1 MVGRVKLMLVVGG
14 SGSCGGGGG
23 AAADSGGD
31 GGGGGGGVGEKRRR
45 RRRRSM
51 YTRDSK
57 RQARGQ
63 NDVYLG
69 RLVLA
74 NTCSTS
80 VSPNAF
86 VQPTDITQAYLVEE
100 TPTING
106 VSTVPMN
113 NENLE
118 NLVKS
123 LQEQVNA
130 LLYHRQ
136 EDYNA
141 LEESL
146 KHAIEKNTELIVLRK
161 EVELLRKEVTELRGG
176 SGNEAKNERLRV
188 RWLGSAVTEL
198 QTEVA
203 EVLRTRNASEEL
215 AERSRMRSELSLLK
229 GDVAEVGRGIRNLGG
244 RIAKFEAA
252 LGTIRIDITA
262 VKERASKLS
271 RTCADVASQ
280 IGTVQIELKSLK
292 CDTPSEHKFH
302 RFSVH
307 RHEDKTREDNEIKNE
322 VLFHESRRR
331 HSYSKPLMHRIEER
345 LNNLEHKIS
354 LVSRKRGMI
363 EKRVVYENQDYLS
376 GRIANLE
383 TAQEQL
389 FSRMKNISK
398 ELSSTSKLSETMVE
412 LFETVQTLED
422 KVDGNGSDT
431 KREIARLDINAAR
444 KAAELSLTREELSN
458 LRRAVQAL
466 SVSASKLQERSDRH
480 QISLDTL
487 NDTLNRLDL
496 SSSIEKASNIT
507 HELEQVEDQYRLI
520 VDALPGNC
528 DERDGLT
535 LLAPGPGAP
544 LLASCHK
551 GWIVISRR
559 IDGMVEFDRT
569 WNDYAAGFGS
579 PVNEFWI
586 GNEALHRL
594 TRDNCSRLKIDLMD
608 IYGTHWHAEYEYFN
622 IDSEES
628 GYKLHVSG
636 YSGNA
641 TDALSYQNNMAF
653 SAKDRDMDISST
665 DCAANYHGGWWFSHC
680 QHANLNGKYSLGLT
694 WFKSNTNEWMAIASS
709 EMAIQR
715 KQNCR

>member
-14 SGSCGGGGG
+14 SGGSCGGGG
-23 AAADSGGD
+23 ADGGGD
-31 GGGGGGGVGEKRRR
+31 GGGGGGVGEKRRR

-74 NTCSTS
+74 NTCSTL

-292 CDTPSEHKFH
+292 CDTPSDHKFH

-345 LNNLEHKIS
+345 LTNLEHKIS

>member
-1 MVGRVKLMLVVGG
+1 
-14 SGSCGGGGG
+14 
-23 AAADSGGD
+23 
-31 GGGGGGGVGEKRRR
+31 
-45 RRRRSM
+45 
-51 YTRDSK
+51 
-57 RQARGQ
+57 
-63 NDVYLG
+63 
-69 RLVLA
+69 
-74 NTCSTS
+74 
-80 VSPNAF
+80 
-86 VQPTDITQAYLVEE
+86 
-100 TPTING
+100 
-106 VSTVPMN
+106 
-113 NENLE
+113 
-118 NLVKS
+118 
-123 LQEQVNA
+123 
-130 LLYHRQ
+130 
-136 EDYNA
+136 
-141 LEESL
+141 
-146 KHAIEKNTELIVLRK
+146 
-161 EVELLRKEVTELRGG
+161 
-176 SGNEAKNERLRV
+176 
-188 RWLGSAVTEL
+188 
-198 QTEVA
+198 
-203 EVLRTRNASEEL
+203 
-215 AERSRMRSELSLLK
+215 MRSELSLLK

-292 CDTPSEHKFH
+292 CDTPSDHKFH

-307 RHEDKTREDNEIKNE
+307 RHEDKAREDNEIKNE
-322 VLFHESRRR
+322 VLLHESRRR
-331 HSYSKPLMHRIEER
+331 HSYTKPLMMHRIEER
-345 LNNLEHKIS
+345 LTNLEHKIS

-363 EKRVVYENQDYLS
+363 EQRVVYENQEYLV
-376 GRIANLE
+376 GRVANLE
-383 TAQEQL
+383 TAQGQL
-389 FSRMKNISK
+389 YLHMKNISK

-412 LFETVQTLED
+412 LFETVQGLED
-422 KVDGNGSDT
+422 KVDANGSDT

-466 SVSASKLQERSDRH
+466 SVSASKLQERSDKH
-480 QISLDTL
+480 QISLDML

-622 IDSEES
+622 VDSEES